1 MVLIH
6 FESAIT
12 CNLPVFDARYSV
24 GSLFMKHPET
34 TPSYTASIV
43 RTPTTLPAVRPGSDE
58 NLAEASPEVGLSVVD
73 DVIVPYT
80 VMVNYSISRSRQ
92 VIYRKELTIRAWR
105 PSCYT
110 TL

>member
-80 VMVNYSISRSRQ
+80 VIEALGSVHS
-92 VIYRKELTIRAWR
+92 ELFNIQESPGHLSKGTDD
-105 PSCYT
+105 
-110 TL
+110 